1 MTEPIGERLR
11 QERIRRGLQQK
22 IVAKLVG
29 IHPGALRNIES
40 GNRGGAPRTLEALA
54 AFYDQDGDT
63 LAAIVDEALDRDEVV
78 VERDVPPLAQR
89 LQEER
94 LACGLS
100 QPEAARLVGT
110 RASTIYHVEAG
121 HWSPSGVFLQRLA
134 DLYGVTPA
142 QLDPDLRRRSHRPR
156 AIHVGPRR
164 LPQWEDPTFEI
175 VAGRLERSQAS

>member
-1 MTEPIGERLR
+1 MSEPIGERLR

-22 IVAKLVG
+22 VVAKLVG
-29 IHPGALRNIES
+29 IHPGALRNIEL
-40 GNRGGAPRTLEALA
+40 GIRGGGRTLEALA

-63 LAAIVDEALDRDEVV
+63 LTAIVDEALDRDEVV

-100 QPEAARLVGT
+100 QPEVARLVGT
-110 RASTIYHVEAG
+110 GANTIYHVEAG
-121 HWSPSGVFLQRLA
+121 HWSPSGMFLARLA
-134 DLYGVTPA
+134 DLYGVAPA

-175 VAGRLERSQAS
+175 VADRLESRAS